1 MSVISESQYNNSRND
16 LKALSSKNPT
26 HTHSIESDL
35 DIVPEALE
43 DQDYSP
49 MTKPFINIK
58 PQLQPN
64 SPGRRVKSRGG
75 D

>member
-1 MSVISESQYNNSRND
+1 MSVISESQSNMSRLD

-26 HTHSIESDL
+26 HNTSIESDL
-35 DIVPEALE
+35 DIVPEAGE

-49 MTKPFINIK
+49 KAKPFLNIK

-64 SPGRRVKSRGG
+64 SPGRRGRSRGG